1 MNIQNHPI
9 DTLIPYARNS
19 RTHSDEQVAQIMES
33 IEQFGFTYPVLADA
47 QGIVAGHGRVM
58 AATRLYQAGKTIK
71 LPGGEALPVGTLP
84 VIDCTGWTEAQR
96 RAYIIADNKLA
107 LNASWDE
114 HMLAL
119 EFADLRAMEFDT
131 TLTGFSLDDIDE
143 LLAELDATPEGET
156 DADETPAVQSEVKTQ
171 PGDVWLLGKH
181 RLMCGDSTNAAAVG
195 VLMAGKKPDMI
206 FTDPPYGIAYSSA
219 KFNGNR
225 SGVTNKRNK
234 AEMIIGDGDDFDPSF
249 MLNMFSGVKEIFIWG
264 YQYYPEKL
272 GRGGIIVW
280 NKKQESESGC
290 PHGDFELCWSKRER
304 NKMCWLKWGGFNNKE
319 KGEDRLH
326 TTQKPVALAEW
337 FFENW
342 GSGANT
348 VLDLFGCSGSTL
360 IACEKTGRRNCSMEL
375 DPKYCDVIVRRWQ
388 QYTGK
393 SAVHAVTGQEFGE

>member
-107 LNASWDE
+107 ENAGWDE

-119 EFADLRAMEFDT
+119 EFADLR
-131 TLTGFSLDDIDE
+131 
-143 LLAELDATPEGET
+143 
-156 DADETPAVQSEVKTQ
+156 
-171 PGDVWLLGKH
+171 
-181 RLMCGDSTNAAAVG
+181 
-195 VLMAGKKPDMI
+195 
-206 FTDPPYGIAYSSA
+206 
-219 KFNGNR
+219 
-225 SGVTNKRNK
+225 
-234 AEMIIGDGDDFDPSF
+234 
-249 MLNMFSGVKEIFIWG
+249 
-264 YQYYPEKL
+264 
-272 GRGGIIVW
+272 
-280 NKKQESESGC
+280 
-290 PHGDFELCWSKRER
+290 
-304 NKMCWLKWGGFNNKE
+304 
-319 KGEDRLH
+319 
-326 TTQKPVALAEW
+326 
-337 FFENW
+337 
-342 GSGANT
+342 
-348 VLDLFGCSGSTL
+348 
-360 IACEKTGRRNCSMEL
+360 SMEL